1 MNDLRKREPRLLGDI
16 IRDMIQQGLL
26 TIKMNDYGKNRCWV
40 FGNL

>member
-26 TIKMNDYGKNRCWV
+26 TYKVKNYG
-40 FGNL
+40 